1 MDPQNCNGSTEH
13 QHQLPAPAKR
23 TRPGVQQKVQAA
35 FIQRFIYDALVALRQ
50 ANTKPESG
58 QVVMTVQGAAA
69 VHKLALA
76 WDKVADRL
84 RILRGKGLPASV
96 QAKSRQPAR
105 IEPLEPV

>member
-1 MDPQNCNGSTEH
+1 MDLQNCNGSTEH

-23 TRPGVQQKVQAA
+23 KRTGVQQKVQAA

-50 ANTKPESG
+50 ASTKPESG
-58 QVVMTVQGAAA
+58 QVVMTVQGATA

-84 RILRGKGLPASV
+84 RILRGRGLPRSV
-96 QAKSRQPAR
+96 QSKTKTPASL
-105 IEPLEPV
+105 EPLDAP